1 MKHVTLFSQL
11 AEYQTF
17 MGGGD
22 SLKPNVSY
30 VREDGKVYATGDVS
44 EDFSGAVV
52 YARYNITDDMSKTG
66 LFNMSNVKALKV
78 DGEVMEFEPEVEMSG
93 ELTVLGENIS
103 FDMENETYTVPDE
116 YLFDNTKLSSL
127 VVRPANGDISAYNAI
142 CLSISMGGMN
152 YPMPLMFE
160 EAEGMGIVVD
170 YENNMIDLY
179 PLLEMLSMYYPGNT
193 SVCMLSVGENY
204 ETFVFG
210 DTLVSFSGIFGGMP
224 AVFDFESAGEHELE
238 VLLKDEESLDGMFTN
253 NSEVNY
259 GLVEV
264 VIPDTVK
271 YLHEYCF
278 AYDNNLFK
286 VTIPESVES
295 VGSYCFAYCSSLT
308 DVSFLGE
315 NVKSICSYAFNYC
328 ENLTT
333 ITLPDSIETLEYG
346 AFRDCCQLN
355 SVKLPNGISALNS
368 QTFYGCLVLDNVV
381 IPDSVTVIDETC
393 FYDCWGL
400 KNITLSKSLNKI
412 GYLSFK
418 NCSGITSIT
427 LPESLTSIDS
437 YAFDSCVNLKE
448 IYALPSTAP
457 SIDNISFYRVPETG
471 VLYYPYGSDYNSWK
485 RGSLLNWEFVADFT
499 ATLCTS
505 LTITANNVKWNETTT
520 TIQYTATVNG
530 VNCLG
535 NTITGVVIT
544 GTTVSEVFEENQ
556 SDKTFERVVT
566 FEFMGVTATTN
577 ISQSGNLKHLGF
589 TAINN
594 CQFTFTKNGDGDDI
608 RYSTDYGVT
617 WTALPNGES
626 TPQIKSGETIFWVSS
641 ITPSDEGIGYFSS
654 TSKFKAHG
662 NVMSLLYGD
671 NFKEE
676 TSLEGKDYVFKNLF
690 NNCSY
695 LIDAST
701 LILPATTLA
710 TRCYD
715 SMFYNCVNL
724 TTAPELPATTLAEYC
739 YLYMFQRCWSLTTA
753 PELPATTLAEKC
765 YCNMFTD
772 CKSLTT
778 SPELPATTLANDC
791 YYSMFAGCS
800 GLTTAPELPATTLAD
815 GCYLYMFKDCT
826 NLTTAPELPS
836 TTLAERCYWYM
847 FDNCTS
853 LNRITMLAT
862 DISAS
867 NCLNGWV
874 NGVASTGTFV
884 KHPDMDSL
892 PTGIHGIPEGW
903 TVEDYQG

>member
-1 MKHVTLFSQL
+1 M
-11 AEYQTF
+11 
-17 MGGGD
+17 
-22 SLKPNVSY
+22 
-30 VREDGKVYATGDVS
+30 
-44 EDFSGAVV
+44 V

-66 LFNMSNVKALKV
+66 LFNTSNVKALKV

-103 FDMENETYTVPDE
+103 FDMENETYNVPEE
-116 YLFDNTKLSSL
+116 YLFDNSKLSSL
-127 VVRPANGDISAYNAI
+127 VVRPANGDVSAYNAI
-142 CLSISMGGMN
+142 YFSISMDGMN

-160 EAEGMGIVVD
+160 EAEGMGVVVD
-170 YENNMIDLY
+170 YENNTIDLS
-179 PLLEMLSMYYPGNT
+179 PMMELLSMYNPGNT
-193 SVCMLSVGENY
+193 SVCMLSVDENY
-204 ETFVFG
+204 ETLVFG
-210 DTLVSFSGIFGGMP
+210 DTLVSFSGISGGMP
-224 AVFDFESAGEHELE
+224 TVFDFESAGEHELD
-238 VLLKDEESLDGMFTN
+238 VLLNDEESLGLMFAN
-253 NSEVNY
+253 NLGVNY

-264 VIPDTVK
+264 IIPDTVK
-271 YLHEYCF
+271 YLDDNCF
-278 AYDNNLFK
+278 AYDYNLTK

-295 VGSYCFAYCSSLT
+295 IG
-308 DVSFLGE
+308 
-315 NVKSICSYAFNYC
+315 SYAFEDC

-333 ITLPDSIETLEYG
+333 ITLPDSIETLLDH
-346 AFRDCCQLN
+346 AFYMCGQLN
-355 SVKLPNGISALNS
+355 SVKLPNGISVLNYA
-368 QTFYGCLVLDNVV
+368 TFYGCALLDNVV
-381 IPDSVTVIDETC
+381 VPDSVTVIDDNC
-393 FYDCWGL
+393 FYDCSGL

-412 GYLSFK
+412 GYLAFK
-418 NCSGITSIT
+418 NCSGITSII

-437 YAFDSCVNLKE
+437 YAFDGCVSLNE

-457 SIDNISFYRVPETG
+457 IIDAISFIRVPETG
-471 VLYYPYGSDYNSWK
+471 VLYYPYGSDYDSWK
-485 RGSLLNWEFVADFT
+485 RGGLYNWEFVPDFT
-499 ATLCTS
+499 ITECTS

-530 VNCLG
+530 VNSLG

-556 SDKTFERVVT
+556 SDKTIERVVT

-577 ISQSGNLKHLGF
+577 ISQSGSLKHLGF

-626 TPQIKSGETIFWVSS
+626 TPQIKSGETIFWVSN

-654 TSKFKAHG
+654 IGSFKAHG

-676 TSLEGKDYVFKNLF
+676 TSLEGKDYVFKKLF

-710 TRCYD
+710 THCYD
-715 SMFYNCVNL
+715 SMFNSCVNL
-724 TTAPELPATTLAEYC
+724 TTAPELPATTLANNC
-739 YLYMFQRCWSLTTA
+739 YFSMFLRCWSLTTA
-753 PELPATTLAEKC
+753 PELPATTLAERC

-772 CKSLTT
+772 CKRLTT
-778 SPELPATTLANDC
+778 APELPATTLANEC
-791 YYSMFAGCS
+791 YYSMFVDCS
-800 GLTTAPELPATTLAD
+800 GLTTAPELPATTLAY
-815 GCYLYMFKDCT
+815 GCYLYMFKGCT
-826 NLTTAPELPS
+826 NLTTAPELPA
-836 TTLAERCYWYM
+836 TTLAERCYWCM
-847 FDNCTS
+847 FYDCTS

-867 NCLNGWV
+867 GCLNVWV
-874 NGVASTGTFV
+874 NGVSSTGTFV
-884 KHPDMDSL
+884 KHPDMTSL
-892 PTGIHGIPEGW
+892 PTGSAGIPEGW